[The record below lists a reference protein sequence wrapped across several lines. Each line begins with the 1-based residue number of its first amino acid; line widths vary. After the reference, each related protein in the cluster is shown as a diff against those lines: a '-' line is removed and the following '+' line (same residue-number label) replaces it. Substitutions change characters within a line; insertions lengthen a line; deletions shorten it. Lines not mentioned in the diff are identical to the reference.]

1 MAGRSL
7 CRWASKL
14 KEGGQGE
21 EEEGM
26 GGGGR
31 DGRRYVCVGGERW
44 GAEERREGVMGEGK
58 EREVEE
64 RR

>member
-14 KEGGQGE
+14 KE

-31 DGRRYVCVGGERW
+31 DGRRCVRVGG
-44 GAEERREGVMGEGK
+44 GCREQK
-58 EREVEE
+58 R
-64 RR
+64 